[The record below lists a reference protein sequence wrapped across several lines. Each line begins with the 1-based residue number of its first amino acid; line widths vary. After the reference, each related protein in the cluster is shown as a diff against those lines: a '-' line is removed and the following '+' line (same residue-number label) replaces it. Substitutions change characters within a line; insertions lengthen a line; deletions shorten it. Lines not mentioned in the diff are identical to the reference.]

1 MSKWNNPAIFL
12 ATLLIASGLFGG
24 GFWLLTVLSPGLL
37 AKNREYAA
45 LLAKRKESGQIKI
58 LGDTF
63 SGYSVLRSAAFKEA
77 LQKEGIDL
85 LYDDE
90 FDREKRAASLT
101 LGEADLIAT
110 TLDRFVQDRP
120 EGKIVGLIDRSNG
133 ADAAILNTKKYPQLK
148 SLLDL
153 NQLVK
158 QELAE
163 GRQLSIVFAGETRS
177 EYLALLLG
185 TKFEAFNLANLEI
198 IRVADAREAWNLLQ
212 DPSQNVAIAV
222 LWEPLVTK
230 AREAGYTVVLSSQ
243 DAPNTIVDVIVASEH
258 LIKSRPEILSQFL
271 QAYYRGIDTQFI
283 NSSKLQGEGAE
294 GISTNKEAGVAIPG
308 INFFTAAEAKAW
320 FDSGRLEQR
329 IDSTAAVLVLA
340 GRLNKVP
347 QNKVELADGT
357 AIAPAARNSAS
368 LIKEMQGLAPALAD
382 RLAGKQKAIAQTN
395 SPNAT
400 HIKQAPSIGNL
411 QVRGEVKFSK
421 NSAQLTPK
429 SQKALEALAKEIGEF
444 NPQTVAV
451 RVIGH
456 TSSTGTA
463 DFNQTLSEKRAQ
475 VVVDYLRGKVSDR
488 AESGQKNR
496 LFRAEGKGFSV
507 PLSGIPPE
515 DTRQQRTEIR
525 LVRIN

>member
-1 MSKWNNPAIFL
+1 MSKRNNPAIFL

-63 SGYSVLRSAAFKEA
+63 SGYGVLRSAAFKEA
-77 LQKEGIDL
+77 LQEVGIDL

-101 LGEADLIAT
+101 RGEADLIAT

-158 QELAE
+158 QELAQ

-177 EYLALLLG
+177 EYLALLLD

-222 LWEPLVTK
+222 LWEPLVTR
-230 AREAGYTVVLSSQ
+230 AREAAYTVVLSSQ
-243 DAPNTIVDVIVASEH
+243 DAPNTIVDVLVASED
-258 LIKSRPEILSQFL
+258 LIKSRPETLSQFL
-271 QAYYRGIDTQFI
+271 QAYYRRIDTQFI
-283 NSSKLQGEGAE
+283 NSSKLQGEAGE
-294 GISTNKEAGVAIPG
+294 GRSTNTEAAAAIPG
-308 INFFTAAEAKAW
+308 INFFTAAEGKAW
-320 FDSGRLEQR
+320 LDSGRLEQR

-347 QNKVELADGT
+347 QNKVELSDGT
-357 AIAPAARNSAS
+357 AIASAARNSAS
-368 LIKEMQGLAPALAD
+368 LIKEIQSLAPELAD

-395 SPNAT
+395 SPNAN
-400 HIKQAPSIGNL
+400 IKQAPSIGNL

-421 NSAQLTPK
+421 NSAQLTLK
-429 SQKALEALAKEIGEF
+429 SQKTLEALAKEIGEF

-463 DFNQTLSEKRAQ
+463 DFNQTLSEQRAQ
-475 VVVDYLRGKVSDR
+475 VVVDYLRGKVRDR
-488 AESGQKNR
+488 GASGQKNR
-496 LFRAEGKGFSV
+496 LFQAEGKGFSV
-507 PLSGIPPE
+507 PLSGIAPE